1 MNKGY
6 ITNILLIS
14 QFIIIVVIVWELV
27 TLKSQSS
34 DQLIDIK
41 KSIIA
46 SDSLK
51 KEAAG
56 QYAKLVD
63 YYKTEHDLLNNLREN
78 NDSLYQI
85 IHTNGE
91 RVLNITRSLISLDK
105 KVVSGF
111 GKPDP
116 LDTNNLNLSLRYPSE
131 TSPFVLWDGSIN
143 KNTAAYRGKFSFGQM
158 PLGIVLTEESRGLWK
173 TRLIGPSWLRVDS
186 LSVISIPQDEYTPLE
201 PKKVQFLVGG
211 TYFTKLNINEKALG
225 VNLGV
230 SIFDQHNILIGANSL
245 QQISFGYTYKIKSF
259 KKK

>member
-1 MNKGY
+1 MNKGT

-14 QFIIIVVIVWELV
+14 QFIIICTVVWQLI

-34 DQLIDIK
+34 DQITDLK

-63 YYKTEHDLLNNLREN
+63 YYKTERDLLADLRDN
-78 NDSLYQI
+78 NDSLYQLI
-85 IHTNGE
+85 NTHGE
-91 RVLNITRSLISLDK
+91 RVLNITRSIISLDK
-105 KVVSGF
+105 KVVAGF
-111 GKPDP
+111 AKQDP

-131 TSPFVLWDGSIN
+131 TTPFVLWDGLIN
-143 KNTAAYRGKFSFGQM
+143 KQTAAYRGKFSFSEL
-158 PLGIVLTEESRGLWK
+158 PLSIVLTEESRGLWK
-173 TRLIGPSWLRVDS
+173 TRLIGPTWLRVDS
-186 LSVISIPQDEYTPLE
+186 LSVISIPPVDYTPVE
-201 PKKVQFLVGG
+201 PAKVQFLVGG
-211 TYFTKLNINEKALG
+211 TYFTKLNIREQAIGVNFG
-225 VNLGV
+225 VNL
-230 SIFDQHNILIGANSL
+230 FDRHNILVGANSL